1 MVTIIIMLSIVEG
14 VLGYLLYKNSNNI
27 SRNASSI
34 IYNEIYI
41 KRQRVELEQLK
52 KDILSIYDD
61 LDVKGFNSV
70 VKINRRLKLVEH
82 NTKVDKETII
92 ANNMKLTQSV
102 EKIFNEINQLKRNI
116 SALSRDDGT
125 LNRY

>member
-1 MVTIIIMLSIVEG
+1 MVVIIIMLSVVECI
-14 VLGYLLYKNSNNI
+14 LGYLLYKNSNNI

>member
-1 MVTIIIMLSIVEG
+1 MLSIVEG

>member
-1 MVTIIIMLSIVEG
+1 MVVIIIMLSIVEG

-27 SRNASSI
+27 TRNSSSI

>member
-82 NTKVDKETII
+82 NTKVDRENII
-92 ANNMKLTQSV
+92 TNNMKLTQSV